1 MYYGRRAD
9 YKEIKKDGSYKIP
22 NESAK
27 GRYSI
32 PKGSTLIYKEL
43 ANKAGY
49 PNAFKAVGSVMKMN
63 PLAPTISCHRVI
75 KSDGS
80 LGNYSRLKG
89 TSTKMR
95 MLKREHAI

>member
-1 MYYGRRAD
+1 MERERIVKRLRKSGVTKFQMKVLMA
-9 YKEIKKDGSYKIP
+9 
-22 NESAK
+22 A
-27 GRYSI
+27 YSI
-32 PKGSTLIYKEL
+32 PKVSTLTYKEL

-49 PNAFKAVGSVMKMN
+49 PNAYRAVGSVMRMN
-63 PLAPTISCHRVI
+63 PLAPTIPCHRVI

-80 LGNYSRLKG
+80 LRNYSRLKG